1 MGSPLV
7 ALLPDGIM
15 IELEIEIVATLRKAV
30 WISGKW
36 IQLDQPRGLT

>member
-15 IELEIEIVATLRKAV
+15 IEIETEIVATLRKTV
-30 WISGKW
+30 WINGKW
-36 IQLDQPRGLT
+36 IQIDQPGGLT